1 MLQTPLRGGLGRIG
15 GVVALL
21 SLLTSS
27 VVYKVW
33 LKGTSTKAL
42 EEGGLVTFSF
52 NFPFPLEPI
61 FCLPPSTYVLAKL
74 ARVSMKE
81 GSILSLKGISK
92 VRVLSFEQSR
102 Y

>member
-1 MLQTPLRGGLGRIG
+1 VGRIG
-15 GVVALL
+15 GV
-21 SLLTSS
+21 
-27 VVYKVW
+27 
-33 LKGTSTKAL
+33 L

-74 ARVSMKE
+74 VRVSMKE
-81 GSILSLKGISK
+81 GSILSLKGISR
-92 VRVLSFEQSR
+92 VRVLSFGQSR